1 MERRLKALTQK
12 AGMNQLLA
20 FRMFQVLI
28 VFDAEPKLE
37 STVDTEYSSSEDE
50 DAKPETD
57 QDRRRAL
64 LESIDKS
71 DLDGMRTS
79 WSELEKEFIFATTQ
93 NDAPSE
99 PVAGPSR
106 PRPPNNSI
114 IVIDDSD
121 EDFDDGNESN
131 DDTQLLTSSKSTATT
146 PSSHSKPPQKKQ
158 RISYGS
164 IVKDEIQQRTKESLG
179 MSGPGRTLGGSS
191 DSSGPSSSSRRKEP
205 LRQQTLSGSHD
216 FRAETVQDDA
226 LEWSCLVC
234 TL

>member
-1 MERRLKALTQK
+1 M
-12 AGMNQLLA
+12 
-20 FRMFQVLI
+20 
-28 VFDAEPKLE
+28 DP
-37 STVDTEYSSSEDE
+37 EYSSSEDE
-50 DAKPETD
+50 DIKPETD
-57 QDRRRAL
+57 QDRRRVL

-71 DLDGMRTS
+71 DLDSMKTS
-79 WSELEKEFIFATTQ
+79 WSELEKEFIFAATQ

-106 PRPPNNSI
+106 PRPPNNPI

-121 EDFDDGNESN
+121 EDNDDGNESN
-131 DDTQLLTSSKSTATT
+131 DDIQLLTSSKTTATT

-164 IVKDEIQQRTKESLG
+164 IAKDEIQQRTKESLG
-179 MSGPGRTLGGSS
+179 MSGPGRPLGGSS
-191 DSSGPSSSSRRKEP
+191 GPGSSSRSKEP